1 MRGALISIL
10 VLLAT
15 GSFCVAMYQIFS
27 RDYRYFQLIH
37 LGDQL
42 LAEELPFQAARTY
55 GAAINLRPEKALG
68 LLKRGEAHQRQ
79 GDLALALDDIL
90 KASELSEDVLTVSRR
105 LADIYY
111 ARNQFEEAARQY
123 AEALAIDPNS
133 PSVLYQLA
141 LACFRA
147 SREAEAVNALERAI
161 AIQENFP
168 AAFYL
173 RAAILRSLGKGSQA
187 EADFLKALSLRPES
201 DEVRSAL
208 IDLYLDT
215 GAAEKALELV
225 QEEIERQPQDPA
237 SYLHLA
243 DVQRLRGKPDETI
256 EAVGLA
262 LEQDPNLPQAYLR
275 LGELWLEEA
284 TTRGDHVAAEK
295 AVAALES
302 AAKMDP
308 ADGRIALAL
317 GRACLA
323 MGDEVRGFSELQRAS
338 GATPIQAEAH
348 RLLGDIYLA
357 RSDHAEAVTAYHIYL
372 KLKGD
377 NPSILEKLGDA
388 YQGMGNTETAA
399 STYVQLAAIEPN
411 RVTPFIKA
419 ARAFIAAGRAEEAE
433 LICRQG
439 LSSNPKNQT
448 LQDLLSQATQ
458 WQLQSPSTT
467 KRVGPS

>member
-1 MRGALISIL
+1 MRGVVFPVL

-27 RDYRYFQLIH
+27 RDYQYLQLIK

-42 LAEELPFQAARTY
+42 LEEDLPFQAARTY
-55 GAAINLRPEKALG
+55 DSAINLRPDKALG
-68 LLKRGEAHQRQ
+68 LLKRAEAHQRQ
-79 GDLALALDDIL
+79 GDLALALDDLL
-90 KASELSEDVLTVSRR
+90 KASELSADVLTVSRR

-111 ARNQFEEAARQY
+111 ARNQFEDAARHY
-123 AEALAIDPNS
+123 AEALAIDPDS

-147 SREAEAVNALERAI
+147 SREAEAVNALDRAV
-161 AIQENFP
+161 ALQENYP
-168 AAFYL
+168 EAYYL
-173 RAAILRSLGKGSQA
+173 RGAILRSLGREDEA
-187 EADFLKALSLRPES
+187 EADFLRVLSLRPDA
-201 DEVRSAL
+201 DEARSAL
-208 IDLYLDT
+208 LDLYLDV
-215 GAAEKALELV
+215 GAGEKALELV

-237 SYLHLA
+237 SYLRLA
-243 DVQRLRGKPDETI
+243 DVQRLRGRPDETI

-284 TTRGDHVAAEK
+284 TKRGDRVAAEK

-308 ADGRIALAL
+308 ANGRIALAL

-323 MGDEVRGFSELQRAS
+323 MGDEERGFSELQRAAE
-338 GATPIQAEAH
+338 ATPIQASAH

-372 KLKGD
+372 KLMGD

-399 STYVQLAAIEPN
+399 GTYVQLTSLEPN

-419 ARAFIAAGRAEEAE
+419 ARAFIAAGKPEEAV
-433 LICRQG
+433 LICRRG
-439 LSSNPKNQT
+439 LSSNPNNQA
-448 LQDLLSQATQ
+448 LQALLSQATH
-458 WQLQSPSTT
+458 
-467 KRVGPS
+467 